1 METKIQMTDD
11 LKKIKSSFDVSTLK
25 ENLTT
30 VLIEAKKICEERNY
44 VTEGSID
51 EAMSNIKFE
60 NSTLTSRKKLAKK
73 MYYFIKKKSLKTMS
87 ALFSFIKK
95 TFLGNENKLSVK
107 PSLLEQEI
115 ISLRKNY
122 KKLYQE
128 TEAARI
134 AFKEKKKL
142 FYTKS

>member
-1 METKIQMTDD
+1 MEIKIQMTDD

-44 VTEGSID
+44 VTEGSLD
-51 EAMSNIKFE
+51 ELTSKVNF
-60 NSTLTSRKKLAKK
+60 NNLTLTSRKKLAKK
-73 MYYFIKKKSLKTMS
+73 MYYFMKKKSLKTMS
-87 ALFSFIKK
+87 ALFSFLNKI
-95 TFLGNENKLSVK
+95 FLEYGKISVK

-115 ISLRKNY
+115 VLMRKNY